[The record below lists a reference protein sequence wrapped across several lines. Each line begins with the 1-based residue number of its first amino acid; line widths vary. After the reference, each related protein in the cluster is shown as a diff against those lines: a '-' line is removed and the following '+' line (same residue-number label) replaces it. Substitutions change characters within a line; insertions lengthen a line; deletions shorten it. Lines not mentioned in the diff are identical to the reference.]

1 MNYGY
6 GILVNFID
14 SVFKPSVLL
23 VVLFINNTRTFEL
36 HVFVTVNVNIAPSK
50 VAYEHELVYTYIVF
64 NYVLLSIF

>member
-23 VVLFINNTRTFEL
+23 IVLFINNTSTFEL

-50 VAYEHELVYTYIVF
+50 VDYEHELVVYIHCV
-64 NYVLLSIF
+64 